1 MSNGKCKGKEIRAQR
16 AVCAGVCIYIPAY
29 VHAPAASDAPS
40 EEVAVA
46 GWHLLAD
53 SEQGK

>member
-1 MSNGKCKGKEIRAQR
+1 MSNAKCQGKEIRAQR